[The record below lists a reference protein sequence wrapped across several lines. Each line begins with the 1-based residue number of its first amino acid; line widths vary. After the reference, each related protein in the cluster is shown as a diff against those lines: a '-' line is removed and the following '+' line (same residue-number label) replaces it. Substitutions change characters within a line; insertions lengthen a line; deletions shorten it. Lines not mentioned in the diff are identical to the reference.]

1 MTDPM
6 VFVIRVSFGQLS
18 GIFCGLI
25 LLGIGYNLLT
35 AWLERHGYMDG
46 ITSLVVALGVAL
58 TITPF
63 TMISLPF
70 VLMIAGGFI
79 ASGLPMIIG
88 SLSRY
93 LKQRDQA
100 RKLLAERY
108 DRYGVNTERVAK

>member
-6 VFVIRVSFGQLS
+6 VFVIRVNFGQLS
-18 GIFCGLI
+18 GIFFGLV

-63 TMISLPF
+63 AVISLP
-70 VLMIAGGFI
+70 VALMIAGGFV
-79 ASGLPMIIG
+79 ASGLPMMIG
-88 SLSRY
+88 SISRY
-93 LKQRDQA
+93 IKQRDQA

-108 DRYGVNTERVAK
+108 ERYGINAERVAK